1 MMPQV
6 ANVRVRTERRKTIRL
21 WIPLLPVLLL
31 LSPFV
36 VLFLVVLVIASLTTR
51 GNPVRALWTGWRLL
65 WSLRGTRIE
74 IEQGKTGVLVNL
86 R

>member
-6 ANVRVRTERRKTIRL
+6 ANVRVRTESRKTIRL
-21 WIPLLPVLLL
+21 RIPLLPVLLL

-51 GNPVRALWTGWRLL
+51 VNPVRALWTGWRLL
-65 WSLRGTRIE
+65 WSLGGTRIE

>member
-6 ANVRVRTERRKTIRL
+6 VNVRVRTEDRKTIRL

-31 LSPFV
+31 LSPLV
-36 VLFLVVLVIASLTTR
+36 VLFLVVLATACLATR
-51 GNPVRALWTGWRLL
+51 VNPVRALWTGWRLL
-65 WSLRGTRIE
+65 WSLGGTRID
-74 IEQGKTGVLVNL
+74 IEQGRTAVLVNL

>member
-1 MMPQV
+1 MMPQG
-6 ANVRVRTERRKTIRL
+6 ANVRVRTESRKTIRL

-31 LSPFV
+31 LSPLV
-36 VLFLVVLVIASLTTR
+36 MLFLVVLVIACLATR
-51 GNPVRALWTGWRLL
+51 VNPVRALWTAWRLL

-74 IEQGKTGVLVNL
+74 IEQGKTAVLVNL

>member
-6 ANVRVRTERRKTIRL
+6 VNVRVRTESRKTIRL

-31 LSPFV
+31 LSPLVVVFV
-36 VLFLVVLVIASLTTR
+36 VVLVIACLTTR
-51 GNPVRALWTGWRLL
+51 VNPVRALQTGWRLL
-65 WSLRGTRIE
+65 WSLGGTRFE
-74 IEQGKTGVLVNL
+74 IEQGTTAVLVNL

>member
-6 ANVRVRTERRKTIRL
+6 INVRVRTSSRKTVRL

-31 LSPFV
+31 LSPLV
-36 VLFLVVLVIASLTTR
+36 MLFLVVLVIACLATR
-51 GNPVRALWTGWRLL
+51 VNPARALWTGWRLL
-65 WSLRGTRIE
+65 WSLGGTRID
-74 IEQGKTGVLVNL
+74 IEQGKTAVLVNL

>member
-6 ANVRVRTERRKTIRL
+6 VNVRVRTESRRTIRL

-31 LSPFV
+31 LSPLV
-36 VLFLVVLVIASLTTR
+36 VLFLVVLVIASLATR
-51 GNPVRALWTGWRLL
+51 VNPARVLWTGWRLL
-65 WSLRGTRIE
+65 WSLGGTSIE
-74 IEQGKTGVLVNL
+74 IEQGKSAVLVNL